1 MARFEISAI
10 FRGLESGSR
19 IPFDAPAQSGEC
31 GRAGERVMKTR
42 EGEIGLRI
50 RVMGRV
56 QGVGFRPWA
65 CTLAREIGVCG
76 RIWNDAEGVT
86 VEAFGS
92 PDQLSLLRVL
102 LARPTL
108 QQRFG
113 PLPVALSGTCFQNE
127 HLVTGLVRA
136 LGPGHRVLRD
146 RLVPPGDGGVA
157 LGQASIADLRV
168 CGAASS

>member
-1 MARFEISAI
+1 MRIENSAI
-10 FRGLESGSR
+10 IRGLESGSR
-19 IPFDAPAQSGEC
+19 VPFDAPAESGEC
-31 GRAGERVMKTR
+31 GRARERVMNTR
-42 EGEIGLRI
+42 KGEIGLRI
-50 RVMGRV
+50 GVMGGV
-56 QGVGFRPWA
+56 QSVGFRPWT
-65 CTLAREIGVCG
+65 CTPAREIGVCG
-76 RIWNDAEGVT
+76 RIWSDAEGVT
-86 VEAFGS
+86 IEALGS

-102 LARPTL
+102 LTHPTL

-113 PLPVALSGTCFQNE
+113 PLPVALSGGCFQNE